1 MEMCYVFKQPKYAA
15 WIQNVLNQILTHSSP
30 VTGQKH
36 PEVTA
41 SWTKKTWNTVVKA
54 KILQSYCLK

>member
-1 MEMCYVFKQPKYAA
+1 MLCNIRTYFWKPLFSQQMYMCYVFKQPKYAA
-15 WIQNVLNQILTHSSP
+15 WIQNVLNQILTHSRP

-41 SWTKKTWNTVVKA
+41 S
-54 KILQSYCLK
+54 